1 MKQFNLTSIMKKQ
14 VYKIGQWDILEDKLL
29 ELFRK
34 INVIKK
40 KKKGRT
46 NEKQSV

>member
-1 MKQFNLTSIMKKQ
+1 MKQFNVTSIMKKQ

-34 INVIKK
+34 IYVI